1 MENYQISPGQKSTM
15 AWAAILA
22 PAVSVLP
29 GATAKLAGEGAWLAY
44 VAALPVAVL
53 LARGLGLERQGLA
66 QRIMHRLGK
75 IAGRAVLII
84 YIMWALLLMSARL
97 RLSGQR
103 LLLTAQRDGG
113 LWFFLPVIA
122 AMALWMAWGKP
133 GAFDRTAVL
142 LFRILILALG
152 LVVLLTVAQS
162 RVENLWPVWVQDV
175 PGILRGAVPVVG
187 VLCYGA
193 YAAFLPGGEGDP
205 KHGRTVY
212 CMGLLTLLQL
222 SILGNLG
229 APLTAGL
236 EDPFLTLSKRVG
248 VEGAFQ
254 RVESLVSALWLF
266 ADLALLGLLLWAC
279 RQIMAEVCP
288 AFRGLWTAC
297 VCTGLVLLGAGILFR
312 DAVAARR
319 FEQAVAPVGNLVLG
333 VGVPLLLVLW
343 ERGKKEVPPKGHI
356 LCPEPPEKAD
366 VVGEKAREK
375 TFKKDEKRC

>member
-1 MENYQISPGQKSTM
+1 MEHDHISPGQKAAM
-15 AWAAILA
+15 AWAAVLA

-29 GATAKLAGEGAWLAY
+29 GATARLAGEGAWLTYLA
-44 VAALPVAVL
+44 VLPVAVL
-53 LARGLGLERQGLA
+53 LARGLGRERQGLA
-66 QRIMHRLGK
+66 QRIVGRLGK

-133 GAFDRTAVL
+133 GAFGRTSVL
-142 LFRILILALG
+142 LFRILVLALG
-152 LVVLLTVAQS
+152 LVVVLTVAQS
-162 RVENLWPVWVQDV
+162 QVENLWPVWVQDIPRV
-175 PGILRGAVPVVG
+175 LRGAVPVVG

-193 YAAFLPGGEGDP
+193 YAAFLPGGEGDL
-205 KHGRTVY
+205 KHGRTASCV
-212 CMGLLTLLQL
+212 GLLTLLQV
-222 SILGNLG
+222 SVLGNLG
-229 APLTAGL
+229 APLAAGL
-236 EDPFLTLSKRVG
+236 EDPFITLSKRVG

-288 AFRGLWTAC
+288 SFRGQWVAC
-297 VCTGLVLLGAGILFR
+297 ICAGLALLGAGVLFR
-312 DAVAARR
+312 DAVAARW
-319 FEQAVAPVGNLVLG
+319 FEQAAAPLGNLALG
-333 VGVPLLLVLW
+333 VGVPLLLAPW